1 LGDPTDGILPR
12 VMQVEAF
19 LAGHPPFDSLETA
32 EFERVAR
39 SVQIEFFPAGTTV
52 LHQAGEPARF
62 LYVVRTGAV
71 ELLDEGRVIDLLG
84 EGEAFGHPSLLSG
97 LGPAFAVRA
106 HEDTLCYLVDRAV
119 VEEVLGT
126 PSGLA
131 FLTASL
137 LRRERRAGLA
147 REGESAPPV
156 GLVRVG
162 ALIRRSPVI
171 CAPEATVREAAELM
185 SKERVSAVLMSTEKG
200 LGIMTDRDLRS
211 RVLASGVPGE
221 TPVGEVMSFPAV
233 TASVDDTANDVLLLM
248 LGNGF
253 HHVPVTDRGGQVV
266 GVVSDGDL
274 FGLERIA
281 PFSVHRA
288 IERATTEGHVV
299 EEASRLP
306 EIVVALVDAETDP
319 VEVGHIIAATVDS
332 ATRQLIALVLRDLG
346 EPPGSWAWLAL
357 GSEAR
362 NEQSL
367 RTDQDH
373 ALIFDPTD
381 GTSDEADR
389 YFAELAARVTD
400 GLERAGVPRC
410 RGDVMASNPLWRRP
424 VTAWVAEFRT
434 RLADPGLAGKV
445 FTSIALDYRRVA
457 GSLDIE
463 SILDG
468 LIRQA
473 SRDPRFARRLA
484 RTALELRPPTGF
496 VRDFVVE
503 ARGSHAGTL
512 DVKHGGITPI
522 TNLARAYAV
531 GRGLTGNRTL
541 WRLREMSAMG
551 VVDADVSFGLE
562 EAFRLLWR
570 VRLEHQAA
578 QVRAGLPGDDAV
590 NPRSL
595 GLLTRRGLKD
605 AFRLTARAQRA
616 LASEMGLRVL

>member
-1 LGDPTDGILPR
+1 LEAPTDGILPG

-19 LAGHPPFDSLETA
+19 LVRHPPFDSLETA
-32 EFERVAR
+32 ELERVAR
-39 SVQIEFFPAGTTV
+39 SVQIEFFPAGATI
-52 LHQAGEPARF
+52 LQQAGKPAQS

-71 ELLDEGRVIDLLG
+71 ELLDEGRVLDLLG

-119 VEEVLGT
+119 AEEVMAT

-147 REGESAPPV
+147 REGESAASV

-185 SKERVSAVLMSTEKG
+185 TKERVSAVLVSAEEG

-211 RVLASGVPGE
+211 RVLASGVPWE
-221 TPVGEVMSFPAV
+221 TRVREVMSFPVV
-233 TASVDDTANDVLLLM
+233 TASVDATANDVLLLM
-248 LGNGF
+248 LGHGL
-253 HHVPVTDRGGQVV
+253 HHVPVTDGEGNVV

-274 FGLERIA
+274 FGLDRIA
-281 PFSVHRA
+281 PFSLHRA

-299 EEASRLP
+299 EESSRLP
-306 EIVVALVDAETDP
+306 EIVVALVEAETDP
-319 VEVGHIIAATVDS
+319 VEVGHIIAATVDA
-332 ATRQLIALVLRDLG
+332 ATRQLIALSLRDLG

-362 NEQSL
+362 HEQSL

-373 ALIFDPTD
+373 ALIFDPA
-381 GTSDEADR
+381 GGASDEADP
-389 YFAELAARVTD
+389 YFAELAARVTG
-400 GLERAGVPRC
+400 GLESAGVPRC
-410 RGDVMASNPLWRRP
+410 RGDVMATNPLWRRP
-424 VTAWVAEFRT
+424 VTAWVAEFRA

-457 GSLDIE
+457 GSLDVE

-473 SRDPRFARRLA
+473 SRNPTFARRLA
-484 RTALELRPPTGF
+484 HTALELRPPTGF

-503 ARGSHAGTL
+503 ARGAHAGTL

-531 GRGLTGNRTL
+531 GSGLTGNRTL
-541 WRLREMSAMG
+541 WRLREASATG
-551 VVDADVSFGLE
+551 VLDPDVSFGLE

-570 VRLEHQAA
+570 VRLEHQAV

-595 GLLTRRGLKD
+595 GPLTRRGLKD

-616 LASEMGLRVL
+616 LASEMGLRIS

>member
-1 LGDPTDGILPR
+1 LGAPPDGILPE

-19 LAGHPPFDSLETA
+19 LVRHPPFDSLETA
-32 EFERVAR
+32 DLGRVAR
-39 SVQIEFFPAGTTV
+39 SVQIEFFPAGTTI
-52 LHQAGEPARF
+52 LQQAGKPAHS

-71 ELLDEGRVIDLLG
+71 ELLDEGRVLDLLG

-119 VEEVLGT
+119 AEEVMAT

-131 FLTASL
+131 FLSASL

-147 REGESAPPV
+147 REGESSASV

-162 ALIRRSPVI
+162 ALIRRRPVI

-185 SKERVSAVLMSTEKG
+185 SKERVSAVLLSTEKG

-211 RVLASGVPGE
+211 RVLASGLPGE
-221 TPVGEVMSFPAV
+221 TPVREVMSFPVV
-233 TASVDDTANDVLLLM
+233 TTSVDATADDVLLLM
-248 LGNGF
+248 LEHGF
-253 HHVPVTDRGGQVV
+253 HHAPVTDGEGQIV

-281 PFSVHRA
+281 PFSIHRA
-288 IERATTEGHVV
+288 IERATTELEVA

-306 EIVVALVDAETDP
+306 EIVVALVEAETDP
-319 VEVGHIIAATVDS
+319 VEVGHIIAATIDAAS
-332 ATRQLIALVLRDLG
+332 RQLIALSLRELG

-362 NEQSL
+362 HEQSL

-373 ALIFDPTD
+373 ALIFDPAD
-381 GTSDEADR
+381 GAADEAEH
-389 YFAELAARVTD
+389 YFAELARRVTD
-400 GLERAGVPRC
+400 GLEMAGVPRC
-410 RGDVMASNPLWRRP
+410 RGEVMASNPLWRRS
-424 VTAWVAEFRT
+424 VTAWVAEFRA
-434 RLADPGLAGKV
+434 RLADPGMDGKV

-463 SILDG
+463 STLDG

-473 SRDPRFARRLA
+473 SRDPTFGRRLA
-484 RTALELRPPTGF
+484 HTALELRPPTGF

-503 ARGSHAGTL
+503 ARGSRAGTL
-512 DVKHGGITPI
+512 DLKHGGITPI

-531 GRGLTGNRTL
+531 GSGLTGNRTL
-541 WRLREMSAMG
+541 WRLREASSMG
-551 VVDADVSFGLE
+551 VLDPDVSFGLE

-595 GLLTRRGLKD
+595 GPLTRRGLKD

-616 LASEMGLRVL
+616 LANEMGLRIS

>member
-1 LGDPTDGILPR
+1 MDTPT

-19 LAGHPPFDSLETA
+19 LARHPPFDSLETA
-32 EFERVAR
+32 ELERVAR
-39 SVQIEFFPAGTTV
+39 SVQIEFFAAGTTI
-52 LHQAGEPARF
+52 LQQAGEPARS

-71 ELLDEGRVIDLLG
+71 ELLDEGRVLDLLG

-106 HEDTLCYLVDRAV
+106 HEDTLCYLVDRV
-119 VEEVLGT
+119 VAEEVMAT

-147 REGESAPPV
+147 REGESAAPV

-162 ALIRRSPVI
+162 ALIRRRPVI

-185 SKERVSAVLMSTEKG
+185 SKERVSAVLVSTEKG

-211 RVLASGVPGE
+211 RVLASSLPGE
-221 TPVGEVMSFPAV
+221 TPVREVMSFPV
-233 TASVDDTANDVLLLM
+233 ITTSVDATADDVLLLM
-248 LGNGF
+248 LEHGF
-253 HHVPVTDRGGQVV
+253 HHTPVIDLKGQVV

-274 FGLERIA
+274 FGLERVA

-288 IERATTEGHVV
+288 IERATTELEVA

-306 EIVVALVDAETDP
+306 EIVVALVEVETDP
-319 VEVGHIIAATVDS
+319 VEVGHIIAATIDA
-332 ATRQLIALVLRDLG
+332 ATRQLIALSLRELG

-373 ALIFDPTD
+373 ALIFDPAD
-381 GTSDEADR
+381 GAADEAEH
-389 YFAELAARVTD
+389 YFGELARRVTD
-400 GLERAGVPRC
+400 GLEMAGVPRC
-410 RGDVMASNPLWRRP
+410 RGEVMASNPLWRRS
-424 VTAWVAEFRT
+424 VNAWVAEFRA
-434 RLADPGLAGKV
+434 RLADPGMDGKV

-463 SILDG
+463 STLDG

-473 SRDPRFARRLA
+473 SRDPMFGRRLA

-503 ARGSHAGTL
+503 ARGSQAGTL
-512 DVKHGGITPI
+512 DLKHGGITPI

-531 GRGLTGNRTL
+531 GSGRTGNRTL
-541 WRLREMSAMG
+541 WRLREVSSMG
-551 VVDADVSFGLE
+551 VLDPDVSFGLE

-578 QVRAGLPGDDAV
+578 QVGAGLPGDDAV

-595 GLLTRRGLKD
+595 GPLTRRGLKD

-616 LASEMGLRVL
+616 LSTEMGLRLS

>member
-1 LGDPTDGILPR
+1 
-12 VMQVEAF
+12 
-19 LAGHPPFDSLETA
+19 
-32 EFERVAR
+32 
-39 SVQIEFFPAGTTV
+39 
-52 LHQAGEPARF
+52 
-62 LYVVRTGAV
+62 
-71 ELLDEGRVIDLLG
+71 
-84 EGEAFGHPSLLSG
+84 
-97 LGPAFAVRA
+97 
-106 HEDTLCYLVDRAV
+106 
-119 VEEVLGT
+119 
-126 PSGLA
+126 
-131 FLTASL
+131 
-137 LRRERRAGLA
+137 
-147 REGESAPPV
+147 
-156 GLVRVG
+156 
-162 ALIRRSPVI
+162 VI
-171 CAPEATVREAAELM
+171 CAPEATVRDAAELM
-185 SKERVSAVLMSTEKG
+185 SKERVSAVLVSTETG

-221 TPVGEVMSFPAV
+221 TRVREVMSFPVVA
-233 TASVDDTANDVLLLM
+233 ASVDATANDVLLLM
-248 LGNGF
+248 LGHGF
-253 HHVPVTDRGGQVV
+253 HHVPVTDGEGNVV

-288 IERATTEGHVV
+288 IERSTTELQVA

-319 VEVGHIIAATVDS
+319 VEVGHIIAATVDA
-332 ATRQLIALVLRDLG
+332 ATRQLIALSVRDLG

-362 NEQSL
+362 HEQSL

-373 ALIFDPTD
+373 ALIYDPAD
-381 GTSDEADR
+381 GASDEADR
-389 YFAELAARVTD
+389 YFAEVAARVTD
-400 GLERAGVPRC
+400 GLEKAGVPRC
-410 RGDVMASNPLWRRP
+410 RGDVMASNPLWRRS
-424 VTAWVAEFRT
+424 VTAWVAEFRA
-434 RLADPGLAGKV
+434 RLADPGLGGKV

-463 SILDG
+463 STLDG

-473 SRDPRFARRLA
+473 SRDPTFARRLA

-512 DVKHGGITPI
+512 DVKHGGVTPI

-541 WRLREMSAMG
+541 WRLREVRAMG
-551 VVDADVSFGLE
+551 VLDPDVSIGLE

-570 VRLEHQAA
+570 VRLEHQVA

>member
-1 LGDPTDGILPR
+1 
-12 VMQVEAF
+12 MQVEAF
-19 LAGHPPFDSLETA
+19 LARHPPFDSLETA
-32 EFERVAR
+32 ELERVAR
-39 SVQIEFFPAGTTV
+39 SAQIEFFPAGATI
-52 LHQAGEPARF
+52 LQQAGEPAHF
-62 LYVVRTGAV
+62 FYVVRTGAV
-71 ELLDEGRVIDLLG
+71 DLLDEGRVLDVLG

-106 HEDTLCYLVDRAV
+106 HEDTLCYLVDRV
-119 VEEVLGT
+119 VAEEVMGT

-147 REGESAPPV
+147 RQGEPEAV

-171 CAPEATVREAAELM
+171 CAPEATVQEAAELM
-185 SKERVSAVLMSTEKG
+185 SRERVSAVLVSTDKG

-221 TPVGEVMSFPAV
+221 TSVREVMSFPVV
-233 TASVDDTANDVLLLM
+233 TASTDATANDALLLM
-248 LGNGF
+248 LEHGF

-274 FGLERIA
+274 FGLDRIG
-281 PFSVHRA
+281 PFSIHRA
-288 IERATTEGHVV
+288 IERATTDGQVA

-306 EIVVALVDAETDP
+306 QIVAALVEAEADP
-319 VEVGHIIAATVDS
+319 VEVGHIIAATVDA
-332 ATRQLIALVLRDLG
+332 ATRQLIALSLRDLG

-373 ALIFDPTD
+373 ALIFEPPE
-381 GTSDEADR
+381 GASDEADR
-389 YFAELAARVTD
+389 YFAEVATRVTA
-400 GLERAGVPRC
+400 GLEKAGVPRC
-410 RGDVMASNPLWRRP
+410 RGDVMASNPLWRRS
-424 VTAWVAEFRT
+424 VTAWVAEFRA

-463 SILDG
+463 PTLDG
-468 LIRQA
+468 LMRRA
-473 SRDPRFARRLA
+473 SRDPTFVRRLA

-503 ARGSHAGTL
+503 ARGAHAGTL

-522 TNLARAYAV
+522 TNLARAHAV
-531 GRGLTGNRTL
+531 GRGLTGNRTP
-541 WRLREMSAMG
+541 WRLREASAKG
-551 VVDADVSFGLE
+551 VLDQDVALGLE

-570 VRLEHQAA
+570 VRLEHQTA
-578 QVRAGLPGDDAV
+578 QVQAGLPGDDAV

-595 GLLTRRGLKD
+595 RPLSRRGLKD
-605 AFRLTARAQRA
+605 AFRLTARAQHA
-616 LASEMGLRVL
+616 LASEMGLRIL

>member
-1 LGDPTDGILPR
+1 

-19 LAGHPPFDSLETA
+19 LVRHPPFDSLETA
-32 EFERVAR
+32 ELERVAR
-39 SVQIEFFPAGTTV
+39 SVQIEFFPAGTTI
-52 LHQAGEPARF
+52 LQQAGKPALS

-71 ELLDEGRVIDLLG
+71 ELLDEGRVLDLLG

-119 VEEVLGT
+119 AEEVMAT

-147 REGESAPPV
+147 REGESPAPV

-171 CAPEATVREAAELM
+171 CAAEATVREAAELM
-185 SKERVSAVLMSTEKG
+185 SKERVSAVLVSTEKG

-211 RVLASGVPGE
+211 RVLASSLPGE
-221 TPVGEVMSFPAV
+221 TPVSEVMSFPVV
-233 TASVDDTANDVLLLM
+233 TASVDATADDVLLLM
-248 LGNGF
+248 LEHGF
-253 HHVPVTDRGGQVV
+253 HHIPVTDLEGQVV

-281 PFSVHRA
+281 PFSIHRA
-288 IERATTEGHVV
+288 IERATTELEVA
-299 EEASRLP
+299 EEASRLR
-306 EIVVALVDAETDP
+306 EIVVALVEAETDP
-319 VEVGHIIAATVDS
+319 VEVGHIIAATIDA
-332 ATRQLIALVLRDLG
+332 ATRQLIALSVRDLG

-373 ALIFDPTD
+373 ALIFDAAD
-381 GTSDEADR
+381 GAADEAEH
-389 YFAELAARVTD
+389 YFAELARRVTD
-400 GLERAGVPRC
+400 ALERAGVPRC
-410 RGDVMASNPLWRRP
+410 RAEVMASNPLWRRS
-424 VTAWVAEFRT
+424 VNAWVAEFRA
-434 RLADPGLAGKV
+434 RLADPGMEGKV

-463 SILDG
+463 PMLDG
-468 LIRQA
+468 LIRNA
-473 SRDPRFARRLA
+473 SRDPKFARRLA
-484 RTALELRPPTGF
+484 HTALELRPPTGF

-531 GRGLTGNRTL
+531 GSGLTGNRTL
-541 WRLREMSAMG
+541 WRLREVSAMG
-551 VVDADVSFGLE
+551 VLDPDVSIGLA
-562 EAFRLLWR
+562 EAFSLLWR
-570 VRLEHQAA
+570 VRLEHQVA
-578 QVRAGLPGDDAV
+578 QVRAGLPEDDAV
-590 NPRSL
+590 NPGSL
-595 GLLTRRGLKD
+595 GPLTRRGLKD

-616 LASEMGLRVL
+616 LAGEMGLRIL